1 MRTRRSLSNYELI
14 WETVRQIPKGSVA
27 TYGEVAAE
35 SGLPGQARLVGYA
48 LHGLPAGSNVP
59 WHRVIN
65 SQGKI
70 SFPTTSRAFKEQRR
84 LLQKEGVVFDGEAVD
99 LHRYGWLRN
108 LYRR

>member
-1 MRTRRSLSNYELI
+1 M
-14 WETVRQIPKGSVA
+14 
-27 TYGEVAAE
+27 
-35 SGLPGQARLVGYA
+35 ARLLLKVVF
-48 LHGLPAGSNVP
+48 PARPAWLDMRFTDFLQIQTYP

-65 SQGKI
+65 SQGRI